1 MSLPRKTKKTNRQI
15 IADMIRMANKIGPQV
30 GR

>member
-15 IADMIRMANKIGPQV
+15 IADMIRMANKIGLP
-30 GR
+30 R